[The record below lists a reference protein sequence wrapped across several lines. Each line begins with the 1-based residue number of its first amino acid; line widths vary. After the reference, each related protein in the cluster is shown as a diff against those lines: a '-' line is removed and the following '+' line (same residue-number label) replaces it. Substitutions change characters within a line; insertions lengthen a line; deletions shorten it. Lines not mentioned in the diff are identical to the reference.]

1 MSNVITADQFS
12 NIYALYVHGRT
23 PLSIEYEEESDDTEN
38 VYHDPF
44 CDIFWDE
51 LIAGF
56 MEVFEKAL
64 NPLERDIV
72 IRKAVCEHT
81 SVAIGKKH
89 GVSDKTIHVC
99 YHKAL
104 RKIRRYVMQCVF
116 TGRRCNPCVH
126 AIDQFIVDEGSTP
139 YFGIDVCRILS
150 GNKDSC
156 WYKQYILSDEMIK
169 LLRQK
174 PVKQKPK
181 AKKRKK
187 PVVSEPPVAVSEP
200 PVVDDKVDQK
210 EQEPIDD
217 NSYLKAYVVDNT
229 HGNSNPILVRFE
241 RVNGSLAYMVF
252 KEIHREEYRML
263 IESVNVQLESCN
275 VRIAVYSPFPYG
287 YRCFKQEVDIDLYD
301 FLNDLGIYCDICAKP
316 KPEIATAILRC
327 LQSE

>member
-23 PLSIEYEEESDDTEN
+23 PLSVEYEEESDDTES

-72 IRKAVCEHT
+72 IRRVVYEHT
-81 SVAIGKKH
+81 LIAIGKVH
-89 GVSDKTIHVC
+89 GVGDEAIRSRCI
-99 YHKAL
+99 KAL
-104 RKIRRYVMQCVF
+104 RKIRCYLVRHDDNRFV
-116 TGRRCNPCVH
+116 N
-126 AIDQFIVDEGSTP
+126 AIRESLDDDGPIYAGTDL
-139 YFGIDVCRILS
+139 CRILS
-150 GNKDSC
+150 ASKDSC

-187 PVVSEPPVAVSEP
+187 PVVVSEP
-200 PVVDDKVDQK
+200 PIVVDDKVDQE

>member
-81 SVAIGKKH
+81 FVAIGKKH

-116 TGRRCNPCVH
+116 TGRKCNPCVH

-187 PVVSEPPVAVSEP
+187 PVVVSEPPV
-200 PVVDDKVDQK
+200 VVDDKVDQE
-210 EQEPIDD
+210 EQEPIEEQELIDDNDYLNAYVAD
-217 NSYLKAYVVDNT
+217 NSYEVAIPVR
-229 HGNSNPILVRFE
+229 VRFE
-241 RVNGSLAYMVF
+241 RVNGSVAYMVF
-252 KEIHREEYRML
+252 KEIHCNEYRMV
-263 IESVNVQLESCN
+263 IDSVNVQLESCT
-275 VRIAVYSPFPYG
+275 VRIAGHLLYMFTQ
-287 YRCFKQEVDIDLYD
+287 REVDINLCD
-301 FLNDLGIYCDICAKP
+301 FLNNLGMDYDIREKSKSDCNRSITMVIK
-316 KPEIATAILRC
+316 
-327 LQSE
+327 

>member
-23 PLSIEYEEESDDTEN
+23 PLSIEYEEESDDTES

-72 IRKAVCEHT
+72 IRRVVCEHT
-81 SVAIGKKH
+81 FVAIGKKH
-89 GVSDKTIHVC
+89 GVSNEAISLR

-104 RKIRRYVMQCVF
+104 KKIRRYIVQCVF
-116 TGRRCNPCVH
+116 TGRKCNPCVH
-126 AIDQFIVDEGSTP
+126 AIDQFIVEGSTP

-150 GNKDSC
+150 ENKDSC

-174 PVKQKPK
+174 PVKPKPK

-187 PVVSEPPVAVSEP
+187 PVVSEPPV
-200 PVVDDKVDQK
+200 VDDKVDQE

-217 NSYLKAYVVDNT
+217 NGYLKAYVVGST
-229 HGNSNPILVRFE
+229 HTIYHPVLVRFE

-252 KEIHREEYRML
+252 KEIHCEEYRMV

-275 VRIAVYSPFPYG
+275 VRIAVRPPF
-287 YRCFKQEVDIDLYD
+287 RCAACWQREVDINLVD
-301 FLNDLGIYCDICAKP
+301 FLNNLGIYFDICAKP
-316 KPEIATAILRC
+316 KPEIAMAILRC

>member
-12 NIYALYVHGRT
+12 NIYALYVYGRT
-23 PLSIEYEEESDDTEN
+23 PLSVEYEEESDDTES

-72 IRKAVCEHT
+72 IRRVVYEHT
-81 SVAIGKKH
+81 FVAISKKH
-89 GVSDKTIHVC
+89 GVSDEAISVR
-99 YHKAL
+99 YNKAL
-104 RKIRRYVMQCVF
+104 KKIRRYLVLHEDNLFV
-116 TGRRCNPCVH
+116 G
-126 AIDQFIVDEGSTP
+126 AIRASIDYDSIPYLST
-139 YFGIDVCRILS
+139 DMCLILS
-150 GNKDSC
+150 GSKDFC
-156 WYKQYILSDEMIK
+156 WYKQYILSDDTIK
-169 LLRQK
+169 ALRQK

-187 PVVSEPPVAVSEP
+187 PVVVSEPPV
-200 PVVDDKVDQK
+200 VVDDKVDQE

-217 NSYLKAYVVDNT
+217 NSYLKAYVVDNN
-229 HGNSNPILVRFE
+229 HKVGGPILVRFE

>member
-23 PLSIEYEEESDDTEN
+23 PLSVEYEEESDDTES

-72 IRKAVCEHT
+72 IRRVVYEHT
-81 SVAIGKKH
+81 FTAIGKKH
-89 GVSDKTIHVC
+89 GVSNEAISVR

-104 RKIRRYVMQCVF
+104 KKVRRYIVQCVF
-116 TGRRCNPCVH
+116 TGRKCNPCVH
-126 AIDQFIVDEGSTP
+126 AIDQFIVEGSTP
-139 YFGIDVCRILS
+139 YFGIDACRILS
-150 GNKDSC
+150 ASKDSC

-187 PVVSEPPVAVSEP
+187 PVVVSEPPV
-200 PVVDDKVDQK
+200 VVDDKVDQE

-217 NSYLKAYVVDNT
+217 NSYLKAYVVDNN
-229 HGNSNPILVRFE
+229 HKVGGPILVRFE

-287 YRCFKQEVDIDLYD
+287 YRCFKQEVDINLYD
-301 FLNDLGIYCDICAKP
+301 FLNDLGIYCDICSKP

>member
-12 NIYALYVHGRT
+12 NIYALYVYGRT
-23 PLSIEYEEESDDTEN
+23 PLSIEYEEERDDTEN

-81 SVAIGKKH
+81 FVAIGKKH
-89 GVSDKTIHVC
+89 GVSNDAISQR

-104 RKIRRYVMQCVF
+104 RKIRRYLEWHDNNRFVGTIRACLDDDSPLYVG
-116 TGRRCNPCVH
+116 T
-126 AIDQFIVDEGSTP
+126 DL
-139 YFGIDVCRILS
+139 CRMLS
-150 GNKDSC
+150 ASKDSY
-156 WYKQYILSDEMIK
+156 WYRQYILSDEMIK

-187 PVVSEPPVAVSEP
+187 PVVSEPPVVVSEP

-217 NSYLKAYVVDNT
+217 NNYLKAYVVDNT
-229 HGNSNPILVRFE
+229 HPVLVRFE
-241 RVNGSLAYMVF
+241 RVNGSLSYMVF

-287 YRCFKQEVDIDLYD
+287 YRCFNQEVDIDLYD
-301 FLNDLGIYCDICAKP
+301 FLNNLGMDYDIREKS
-316 KPEIATAILRC
+316 KSEIATTILRC
-327 LQSE
+327 LQGE